1 MGSIIRVQTGRPF
14 RLVSNRD
21 TVNQY
26 DSGVVLNGVTA
37 NQLQNL
43 LTVRPGP
50 NRNISFVDP
59 SLL

>member
-1 MGSIIRVQTGRPF
+1 VQTGRPF